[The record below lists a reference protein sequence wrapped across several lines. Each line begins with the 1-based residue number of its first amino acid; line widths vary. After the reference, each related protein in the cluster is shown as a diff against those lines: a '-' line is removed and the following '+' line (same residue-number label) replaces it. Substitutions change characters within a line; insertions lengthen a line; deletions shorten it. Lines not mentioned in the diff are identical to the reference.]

1 MYSQPEKIVAITDIN
16 SIVVLA
22 MFMIKFIPDKL
33 PSKNF
38 PNELTSIKAI
48 INPNI
53 CVTVFNF
60 PHIDAAITF
69 PDFSTA
75 ISLYPDTINSLNRT
89 IIGIHA
95 GNFVASTNIIIAANT
110 RILSA
115 IGSRNFPNV
124 VTSFLDLAKYP
135 SSLSVIEAIIKIKS
149 INNHVIGILNISPS
163 ILKNGIITI
172 IGTNII
178 LKIVNLF
185 GKFISNSFLLNN
197 FIIST

>member
-1 MYSQPEKIVAITDIN
+1 MYSQPEKIVATTDIN

-75 ISLYPDTINSLNRT
+75 ISLYPDTINSLNRKKGGKGDGSLFPYLGKRDRFSYPFVT
-89 IIGIHA
+89 YYNTKII
-95 GNFVASTNIIIAANT
+95 
-110 RILSA
+110 
-115 IGSRNFPNV
+115 
-124 VTSFLDLAKYP
+124 
-135 SSLSVIEAIIKIKS
+135 
-149 INNHVIGILNISPS
+149 
-163 ILKNGIITI
+163 
-172 IGTNII
+172 
-178 LKIVNLF
+178 
-185 GKFISNSFLLNN
+185 
-197 FIIST
+197 